1 MKFTG
6 KSAVVVGGAG
16 GIGLELCRKLLTE
29 QICVNYSK
37 KNCRIFIWL
46 WFVSHLLWQKLAII
60 DVQDKQ
66 TEVLK
71 QLNDDYSDKYI
82 VYVKTN
88 VAEYEQLIESFA
100 HVVQKFGHIDIV
112 INAAGI
118 FNDKNV
124 NETLTVN
131 VVSIW
136 IKKMVYIYCN
146 IWIIREA

>member
-1 MKFTG
+1 M
-6 KSAVVVGGAG
+6 
-16 GIGLELCRKLLTE
+16 
-29 QICVNYSK
+29 
-37 KNCRIFIWL
+37 
-46 WFVSHLLWQKLAII
+46 
-60 DVQDKQ
+60 
-66 TEVLK
+66 K

-131 VVSIW
+131 VVSIFELTKW
-136 IKKMVYIYCN
+136 FIYTAIFESSGRRDKCHHT
-146 IWIIREA
+146 IG